1 MSDRLAPPVPLP
13 AAGPLLWRRSSRS
26 TGMNNCVETARLGH
40 GPDSGGSTGSSG
52 GPDSGRDAGPGD
64 APLAVRDSKDVERPS
79 LTFSA
84 TAWTTFVAG
93 LEPPRSG

>member
-1 MSDRLAPPVPLP
+1 MSDRLAPPVSL
-13 AAGPLLWRRSSRS
+13 AAEPLLWRRSSRS
-26 TGMNNCVETARLGH
+26 TGMNNCVETARLDH
-40 GPDSGGSTGSSG
+40 GPDSGRGSG
-52 GPDSGRDAGPGD
+52 GSRGSCGAL
-64 APLAVRDSKDVERPS
+64 LAVRDSKDVERPP